1 MEAIFTT
8 LTHAVEGAPL
18 IALGAAFVWGVLS
31 IVLSPCHLAS
41 IPLVVGFIDRQGRS
55 TVARAFLVSLVFSA
69 GIFVTLAAVGAVTA
83 ALGRIWGDVGSW
95 VNYLVAAVL
104 LLVGLYLMD
113 VVPMPWSSP
122 AQVGIRRR
130 GLVAALLLGLIF
142 GVAVGPCTFAYMAP
156 MLAVTLKV
164 AAKDAAFGVL
174 LLLVFA
180 VGHCSI
186 IVIAGTSTGLAQ
198 RWLDWTETSKGAVIL
213 KRICGALVIL
223 AGLYLIYK
231 A

>member
-1 MEAIFTT
+1 MEHLFTT
-8 LTHAVEGAPL
+8 LTRAVEGSPA
-18 IALGAAFVWGVLS
+18 IALAAAFVWGILS
-31 IVLSPCHLAS
+31 ILLSPCHLAS

-69 GIFVTLAAVGAVTA
+69 GIFTTIAAVGGVTA

-113 VVPMPWSSP
+113 AVSMPWSGP

-130 GLVAALLLGLIF
+130 GLAAALLLGLIF
-142 GVAVGPCTFAYMAP
+142 GVAVGPCTFAYMVP
-156 MLAVTLKV
+156 MIAVTLKV
-164 AAKDAAFGVL
+164 AAKDAAFGAL

-198 RWLDWTETSKGAVIL
+198 RWLDWTEASKGATVL
-213 KRICGALVIL
+213 KRVCGALVIL
-223 AGLYLIYK
+223 AGLYMIYR